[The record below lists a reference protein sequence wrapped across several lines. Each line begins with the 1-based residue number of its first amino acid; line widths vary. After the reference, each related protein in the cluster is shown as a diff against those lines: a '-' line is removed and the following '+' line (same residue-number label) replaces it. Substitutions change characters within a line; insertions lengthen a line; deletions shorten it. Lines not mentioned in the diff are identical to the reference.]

1 MRLREQGRGEG
12 CGCIEGPERLAVAAE
27 AALAIAAAHITHVT
41 RYATV
46 EFNGP
51 DAERVK
57 RVLQRDVTENQMRH
71 DQLWGIR
78 TVHDGSRGAA
88 YSVLDQPEGTRM
100 KLLPEALGET
110 Q

>member
-71 DQLWGIR
+71 DQLRGIAC
-78 TVHDGSRGAA
+78 SQQRGCIQRVGPAGGHADEAA
-88 YSVLDQPEGTRM
+88 S
-100 KLLPEALGET
+100 
-110 Q
+110 